1 LNKIQNRGFVKKIQT
16 KNQKKT
22 EKGKEKKI
30 RKEKKGPGAE
40 SGLDPKAA
48 HGPSSPCPKR
58 YPASPSPAANEGAP
72 HVIPSEETGM
82 NTEAPE
88 RDPPKLFAESG

>member
-1 LNKIQNRGFVKKIQT
+1 LNKIQNRGFVKKI
-16 KNQKKT
+16 KPKIKRKK
-22 EKGKEKKI
+22 KKKEKKI

-48 HGPSSPCPKR
+48 RGPSSPRPKR
-58 YPASPSPAANEGAP
+58 YPASPSPAADEGAP
-72 HVIPSEETGM
+72 HVIPFEETGM

-88 RDPPKLFAESG
+88 RDPPELFAKSG

>member
-1 LNKIQNRGFVKKIQT
+1 LKKIQNRGFVKKIQT

-22 EKGKEKKI
+22 EKKKK
-30 RKEKKGPGAE
+30 RTKEKKGPGAE

-48 HGPSSPCPKR
+48 RGPSSPRPKR
-58 YPASPSPAANEGAP
+58 YPASPSLATDEGAP

-88 RDPPKLFAESG
+88 RDPPELFAESG